1 MCCNNC
7 GNMNVDGAK
16 FCESCGAALE
26 SVAQQQNTGD
36 TGVKVSN
43 TEAKISNT
51 GNTSD
56 IL

>member
-26 SVAQQQNTGD
+26 SVAQQ
-36 TGVKVSN
+36 
-43 TEAKISNT
+43 
-51 GNTSD
+51 
-56 IL
+56 